1 MTQPPSYPGSGNGS
15 EDGDDTTHSADQGG
29 EQPPSYGEQGPPPQ
43 THQEY
48 GQPEQ
53 QPGAYGQQPQYGDQ
67 QPYGQQPYGG
77 QPQQPYGQQG
87 GQYGQQPQYGDQQPY
102 GQQPYAGQQQ
112 GYGQWQGANDAKR
125 GTNGTSIAAFVL
137 NLTPCGLVIP
147 GWICAIIG
155 LRQIKRD
162 GTKGRWAAISALVLG
177 ALWAVAIVGLALG
190 GVYLFKNIITPD
202 NAEAGM
208 CVNIEHDGD
217 SISMFKK
224 GCGDDHDGQ
233 IVYVGSYGDAKTQV
247 DPSELDSASG
257 EDQIAESLCRQLAP
271 NGDSLGDEYKWG
283 LASEDPDSPDDG
295 DKFVC
300 YVEPT
305 DGHKLSDKVG

>member
-1 MTQPPSYPGSGNGS
+1 MTQPPSYPGSDHGS
-15 EDGDDTTHSADQGG
+15 EDGDDTTRGAGQGG

-53 QPGAYGQQPQYGDQ
+53 QPGAYGQQPYPQ
-67 QPYGQQPYGG
+67 QGGPYGG
-77 QPQQPYGQQG
+77 QYGEQPQQPYGQQG

-125 GTNGTSIAAFVL
+125 GTNGTSIAAFIL

-224 GCGDDHDGQ
+224 GCSDDHDGQ
-233 IVYVGSYGDAKTQV
+233 IVYVGSYGDAKTKV
-247 DPSELDSASG
+247 DPSQLDSASG

-271 NGDSLGDEYKWG
+271 NGDSVGDEYKWG
-283 LASEDPDSPDDG
+283 LASENPDNPADG

-300 YVEPT
+300 YVEPK
-305 DGHKLSDKVG
+305 DGNKLSQKVG

>member
-1 MTQPPSYPGSGNGS
+1 MTQPPSYPGSG
-15 EDGDDTTHSADQGG
+15 DGNEQDPGQGGTPGG
-29 EQPPSYGEQGPPPQ
+29 EQPPTYGEQGPPPQ

-48 GQPEQ
+48 GQQPYPQ
-53 QPGAYGQQPQYGDQ
+53 QGDQ
-67 QPYGQQPYGG
+67 YA
-77 QPQQPYGQQG
+77 QQG
-87 GQYGQQPQYGDQQPY
+87 GQYGQQPY
-102 GQQPYAGQQQ
+102 GQQAGPYGQQQ
-112 GYGQWQGANDAKR
+112 GYGQWQGGNDAKR
-125 GTNGTSIAAFVL
+125 GTNGTSIAAFIL

-162 GTKGRWAAISALVLG
+162 GTKGRWAAITALVLG
-177 ALWAVAIVGLALG
+177 AVWALAIGGLAVG

-233 IVYVGSYGDAKTQV
+233 IVYVGSYGDAKTKV
-247 DPSELDSASG
+247 DPGELDGASG
-257 EDQIAESLCRQLAP
+257 EDQIAETLCRQLAP
-271 NGDSLGDEYKWG
+271 NGDSIGDEYTWG
-283 LASEDPDSPDDG
+283 LASEDPDNPGDG
-295 DKFVC
+295 DRFVC
-300 YVEPT
+300 YIEPK
-305 DGHKLSDKVG
+305 DGSTLTEKVS

>member
-1 MTQPPSYPGSGNGS
+1 
-15 EDGDDTTHSADQGG
+15 
-29 EQPPSYGEQGPPPQ
+29 
-43 THQEY
+43 
-48 GQPEQ
+48 
-53 QPGAYGQQPQYGDQ
+53 
-67 QPYGQQPYGG
+67 
-77 QPQQPYGQQG
+77 
-87 GQYGQQPQYGDQQPY
+87 
-102 GQQPYAGQQQ
+102 
-112 GYGQWQGANDAKR
+112 
-125 GTNGTSIAAFVL
+125 
-137 NLTPCGLVIP
+137 PCGLVIP

-224 GCGDDHDGQ
+224 SCGDDHDGQ
-233 IVYVGSYGDAKTQV
+233 IVYVGSYGDAKTKV

-257 EDQIAESLCRQLAP
+257 EDAIAESLCRQLAP
-271 NGDSLGDEYKWG
+271 NGDSLGDDFTWG
-283 LASEDPDSPDDG
+283 LASEDPDNPGDG

-300 YVEPT
+300 YVEPSNG
-305 DGHKLSDKVG
+305 DKLSDKVG

>member
-1 MTQPPSYPGSGNGS
+1 MTQPPSYPGSDNGS
-15 EDGDDTTHSADQGG
+15 EDGDDPTPNAGQGG

-53 QPGAYGQQPQYGDQ
+53 QPGA
-67 QPYGQQPYGG
+67 
-77 QPQQPYGQQG
+77 
-87 GQYGQQPQYGDQQPY
+87 YGQQPQYGDQQPY

-224 GCGDDHDGQ
+224 DCGGDHDGQ
-233 IVYVGSYGDAKTQV
+233 IVYVGSYGDAKTKV
-247 DPSELDSASG
+247 DPSQLDGASG

-271 NGDSLGDEYKWG
+271 NGDSVGDEYKWG
-283 LASEDPDSPDDG
+283 LASENPDNPADG

-300 YVEPT
+300 YVEPK
-305 DGHKLSDKVG
+305 DGNKLSQKVG